1 VISILVTLFSSLG
14 TLLLD
19 YLFIDILSAP
29 TAADSNDHSTPVSSF
44 PSLSPPQGR
53 VRVTRA
59 KSTLKLDNEVRVVPH
74 GLVAAHSEAVI
85 SFGQLM
91 SGSEDHVKKE
101 ITNRNLIRMKRLTQM
116 KSSNSELINSLPAP
130 VIKEMPS
137 AAAQLPP
144 QQSGEL
150 LLQSLLQDLQEE
162 RKKLKRESE
171 KESFDSL
178 WGCVICPFLLL
189 SFSLPS
195 LCTLSLSRI
204 HPSSSNKLISEE
216 QKEIMKRELVH
227 VLEETAK
234 KVDKLRSANDIQIGL
249 FPSLPSPSLSSRH
262 LRPGME
268 IIHLFILDLL
278 GRYEDRLLSFCHV
291 TISSRDTPAAKIFR
305 MKSEEDFRHSMVVTN
320 LFKALTW
327 VCVLLLN
334 LGMIYFTM
342 LRGLQRGYDWQVHD
356 LLLCLRHFSLLG
368 PRESISSLV
377 FCSLLSKSFSTRP
390 RSVC

>member
-1 VISILVTLFSSLG
+1 MVTFFSSLG

-29 TAADSNDHSTPVSSF
+29 TAADSNDHSTPVSSS
-44 PSLSPPQGR
+44 PSPSPSQGR

-74 GLVAAHSEAVI
+74 GLVTAHSEAVI

-101 ITNRNLIRMKRLTQM
+101 VTNRNLIRMKRLTQM

-137 AAAQLPP
+137 AAAELPP

-150 LLQSLLQDLQEE
+150 LLQSLLHDLQEE
-162 RKKLKRESE
+162 RKKLKRGSE

-178 WGCVICPFLLL
+178 WGCVLS

-195 LCTLSLSRI
+195 LLYLSLSRI

-249 FPSLPSPSLSSRH
+249 FPPSPSLFSRH

-278 GRYEDRLLSFCHV
+278 GRYEDRLLSCCHV

-342 LRGLQRGYDWQVHD
+342 LRGLQRGYDWQVHY
-356 LLLCLRHFSLLG
+356 LLLFLRHFSLLC